1 MRLVAASSVAVLV
14 AVAVVFGGWAG
25 RGPAPASAGS
35 TLLPDIG
42 GRPSVVAVNVNS
54 ARRATLRNASLV
66 TNLVNGLPPSTR
78 FVVLTN
84 DRSAFTVARNDR
96 PDRIRFL
103 DLPRESPFTIW
114 TQDPFLVLTD
124 AIGDVTLLT
133 SRAFDRADDRMMA
146 EAIAKDGG
154 APYRLRAS
162 GLSFEGGNIV
172 SDREHVFIG
181 ANTVRANA
189 FELKVSEAEVVL
201 RFEEELGRSVLVMGP
216 VPQPVG
222 HIDMMITPL
231 GNGRI
236 ALADPAAGARLAERA
251 LEEDPASVETFERWV
266 EEYFFG
272 DPTIREVRGVDG
284 PIDVPQVR
292 GRTREMIEWSWKVA
306 AELDGVAKSL
316 DGTRLSRRAD
326 SVSLRRTRRASCGR
340 GPCTVHD
347 GRLSDADLQQRA
359 RRRRPRRKVRL
370 LAALRLA
377 GHGSGGGAG
386 LAGAR
391 FRHPADRRLDD
402 QRDVRRCAPL
412 RGEGARALKT
422 HVTAGLNPNS
432 TPR

>member
-14 AVAVVFGGWAG
+14 AVAVVLGGWAG

-35 TLLPDIG
+35 TLLPDVG
-42 GRPSVVAVNVNS
+42 GRPQVVAVNVNS

-114 TQDPFLVLTD
+114 TQDPFLVLTN

-133 SRAFDRADDRMMA
+133 SRAFERADDRMMA

-189 FELKVSEAEVVL
+189 FELKVSEAEIVL

-292 GRTREMIEWSWKVA
+292 GKTREMIEWSWKVA

-316 DGTRLSRRAD
+316 TE
-326 SVSLRRTRRASCGR
+326 R
-340 GPCTVHD
+340 GYHVERIPF
-347 GRLSDADLQQRA
+347 LF
-359 RRRRPRRKVRL
+359 
-370 LAALRLA
+370 
-377 GHGSGGGAG
+377 GGPDV
-386 LAGAR
+386 
-391 FRHPADRRLDD
+391 HPADADHGQSMTAAYPMLTYNNVLVEDGPDGKFVYLPRYGWPVLDRAAEQAWQALGFTTRPID
-402 QRDVRRCAPL
+402 GLTISAMYGGALRCAVKVL
-412 RGEGARALKT
+412 AR
-422 HVTAGLNPNS
+422 
-432 TPR
+432 